1 MAKAIFVQF
10 YSKANILAIIFQVSW
25 LFTFSK
31 PADCLLFQSQLIVYI
46 YFQAV
51 KKITSRNGQSNIRSV
66 SFQGN
71 ILTIGNGNGVVL
83 FWDVR
88 AGKHL
93 ESTMNT
99 NRAVSLKASR
109 GWVVSQKYLNYF
121 F

>member
-1 MAKAIFVQF
+1 M
-10 YSKANILAIIFQVSW
+10 
-25 LFTFSK
+25 
-31 PADCLLFQSQLIVYI
+31 
-46 YFQAV
+46 

-109 GWVVSQKYLNYF
+109 GWVVSTYEYLYKMNSFYDSFLAFFKAKFWYDIDQK
-121 F
+121 

>member
-1 MAKAIFVQF
+1 
-10 YSKANILAIIFQVSW
+10 